1 MFVVGLLQFN
11 KDIEVFSHEHVE
23 YGSVL
28 GRGGEGV
35 VRRCTVIYNG
45 VKVEAAAKTVADNS
59 EDAVSITLDEI
70 VTLVCI
76 GFLHVS

>member
-70 VTLVCI
+70 ELLWSV
-76 GFLHVS
+76 

>member
-1 MFVVGLLQFN
+1 MN
-11 KDIEVFSHEHVE
+11 KDLEVFNHENVE
-23 YGSVL
+23 YGKVL

-35 VRRCTVIYNG
+35 VRRCIVLYNG

-70 VTLVCI
+70 ELLWFAMVLSI
-76 GFLHVS
+76 KRRDYALN